1 MPGAEY
7 HEYRILAISFRL
19 KLTFILLELALAI
32 AFLVCSFK
40 GKYNEAGVLEWALA
54 FIFTFYI
61 LSFFVDLLPAVWA
74 RDGTPEMRMVVE
86 TNVNDVRVGRETRDV
101 IPPAYQT
108 DGIERGGE
116 WGETVRALLG
126 LGSV

>member
-1 MPGAEY
+1 M
-7 HEYRILAISFRL
+7 
-19 KLTFILLELALAI
+19 
-32 AFLVCSFK
+32 
-40 GKYNEAGVLEWALA
+40 LEWALA

-61 LSFFVDLLPAVWA
+61 FSFFVDLLPAVWT
-74 RDGTPEMRMVVE
+74 RDGHPEMRMAVE
-86 TNVNDVRVGRETRDV
+86 THENDVRVGRETRDD

-126 LGSV
+126 LGSI